1 MFYLGKSSTKL
12 NSAFSLSSILFRE
25 RDTDKDGKANF
36 KEFYHGIYD
45 LVKSYD
51 EGGHDSSSHESTHEA
66 PAKTLFTQLD
76 KNSDG

>member
-1 MFYLGKSSTKL
+1 MFYLGNSSTWL
-12 NSAFSLSSILFRE
+12 NSAFSLSSTLFRE

-51 EGGHDSSSHESTHEA
+51 EGGQDSSHEPAHEA